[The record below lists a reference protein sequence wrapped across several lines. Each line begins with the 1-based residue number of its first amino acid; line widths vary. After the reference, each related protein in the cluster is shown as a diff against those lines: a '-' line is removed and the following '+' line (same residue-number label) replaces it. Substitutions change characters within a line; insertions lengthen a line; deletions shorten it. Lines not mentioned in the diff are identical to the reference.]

1 MYKNLLPI
9 GSVVLLKGG
18 QKRVMI
24 IGRVQARAGE
34 DKIYD
39 YSACMYPE
47 GMIGGETTCFFD
59 RDAVDTVYFIGFQDP
74 DEMKFRHHVLDQ
86 LGELEIKDGK
96 IVPKQ

>member
-1 MYKNLLPI
+1 
-9 GSVVLLKGG
+9 
-18 QKRVMI
+18 MI

-47 GMIGGETTCFFD
+47 GMIGGETTCFFV

-96 IVPKQ
+96 IHMENLKKDYPKEQFRWSNLTLHLKH